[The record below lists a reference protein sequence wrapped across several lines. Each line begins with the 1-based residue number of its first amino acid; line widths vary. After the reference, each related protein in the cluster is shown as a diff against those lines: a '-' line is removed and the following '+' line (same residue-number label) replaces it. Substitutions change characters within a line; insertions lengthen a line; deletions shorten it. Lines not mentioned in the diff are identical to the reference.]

1 MPPLSSHSRLISG
14 PLTGHE
20 QKQAWPC
27 GECSELLDT
36 VVNTQDQ
43 VKEVHELDF
52 QKDWSQQGN
61 YDNLRHSR
69 GTSPDEMQS
78 GTLLQDGDN
87 GFRQRGLVPLAT
99 TYRYFTSP

>member
-14 PLTGHE
+14 RLTGPE
-20 QKQAWPC
+20 QRQAWPC

-36 VVNTQDQ
+36 VVHTQCQ
-43 VKEVHELDF
+43 MKEVQGFDF

-61 YDNLRHSR
+61 YEGDYDNLRHSW
-69 GTSPDEMQS
+69 GTSPDEMPS

-87 GFRQRGLVPLAT
+87 GCRQRGLVPLAT
-99 TYRYFTSP
+99 R